1 MFLSEPR
8 FVTVDGEQFAY
19 REAGDPAGAPVVML
33 HGWPES
39 SYCWERVAARLRNG
53 LRIIA
58 PDLRGLGDSTRDG
71 EQAAFLKQALG
82 ADMLRVLDALGV
94 DRFQLVSH
102 DWGGVV
108 AQEMA
113 IAAPE
118 RITRLAIMNISLVNN
133 ARGNAEALEVIRNK
147 GARHQW
153 YQHFQQQKGLAEAM
167 IPGNEA
173 EWLGVFLRTANDEP
187 FPEDAFR
194 EYVRC
199 YSIPDTPR
207 TGACYYRTMPEDQK
221 RWASLAGHVF
231 PMPGLYVHG
240 NRDRVVIPEF
250 LNHIE
255 DCFREVRVESV
266 AAGHFLQEEMPDT
279 VAGHLND
286 FLTSS

>member
-19 REAGDPAGAPVVML
+19 REGGDPAGTPVVML

-39 SYCWERVAARLRNG
+39 SYCWERVGGRLRRG
-53 LRIIA
+53 LRVIA
-58 PDLRGLGDSTRDG
+58 PDLRGLGDSPREG
-71 EQAAFLKQALG
+71 EQALFRKQALA
-82 ADMLRVLDALGV
+82 ADMLRVLDALGI

-113 IAAPE
+113 IAAPQ
-118 RITRLAIMNISLVNN
+118 RVTRLVIMNISLVNN
-133 ARGNAEALEVIRNK
+133 ARGNAEALEVIKSK

-153 YQHFQQQKGLAEAM
+153 YQHFQQQQGLAEAM

-173 EWLGVFLRTANDEP
+173 DWLSAFLRTSNNTP
-187 FPEDAFR
+187 FPEDAFQ
-194 EYVRC
+194 EFVRC
-199 YSIPDTPR
+199 YSIPGTPGS
-207 TGACYYRTMPEDQK
+207 GANYYRTMREDQK

-231 PMPGLYVHG
+231 PMPALYVHG
-240 NRDRVVIPEF
+240 NRDKVVIPEF

-255 DCFREVRVESV
+255 DCFSEVRVESV
-266 AAGHFLQEEMPDT
+266 AAGHFLQEEIPDT
-279 VAGHLND
+279 VAEHLNG
-286 FLTSS
+286 FLQPS